1 MFQCDFTLDL
11 NRIKDNKCLEKAL
24 GYTFSNARSK
34 YSKRFMKLPP
44 NLEAAK
50 ADIPE
55 DLTEEKWHKLC
66 DLFNDEKWKVNHH
79 KLFFQ
84 LI

>member
-1 MFQCDFTLDL
+1 M
-11 NRIKDNKCLEKAL
+11 E
-24 GYTFSNARSK
+24 YTFSNAPSK
-34 YSKRFMKLPP
+34 YSKRFTKLPSE
-44 NLEAAK
+44 LEAAT

-66 DLFNDEKWKVNHH
+66 DLFNDKKWKVNHH

>member
-11 NRIKDNKCLEKAL
+11 NRIEDNKYLEKAL

-34 YSKRFMKLPP
+34 YSRRFTKLPSE
-44 NLEAAK
+44 LEAAT

-55 DLTEEKWHKLC
+55 DLTEQK
-66 DLFNDEKWKVNHH
+66 
-79 KLFFQ
+79 
-84 LI
+84 

>member
-1 MFQCDFTLDL
+1 MFEVKLITTLFVKVFDHCFFFINMFQCDFTLDL
-11 NRIKDNKCLEKAL
+11 NRIEDNKYLEKAL

-44 NLEAAK
+44 DLEAAK

-55 DLTEEKWHKLC
+55 DLTEEK
-66 DLFNDEKWKVNHH
+66 
-79 KLFFQ
+79 
-84 LI
+84 